1 MKIKYIAETLLT
13 NKSAYTHHVLK
24 MCDAFSKKND
34 VCLIIPWKEKKINF
48 LKIKKQFLF
57 TSKKKFLIKDIL
69 KFKLSNFI
77 YRILFGFKVAKD
89 IKKKHYD
96 IIITRS
102 IVSSF
107 FLTVYKIKHFLEIH
121 SELRGF
127 SKFAMI
133 NLNFINSKYVLKV
146 IFISKALRKKF
157 LIVDKKNT
165 LILHDAVDTKNF
177 NYKIKSKKIKNVTY
191 VGSFYKGKGIELII
205 DIARNLRNLNF
216 NLYGELK
223 KDIKNIPS
231 NVKLHG
237 YVDYREVTNVLNQSD
252 ILLLPSANF
261 QLGRSSSVNIAN
273 YNSPLKMFDYLASG
287 KILVSSRLD
296 GICEVLKHNYNS
308 LLVKKYE
315 CRIWVKCLN
324 DVLNNKYNLKK
335 LRKNSIK
342 TSYKFTWEKRINKII
357 EVHKKMKRT
366 NY

>member
-1 MKIKYIAETLLT
+1 MKIAYIAETLIT

-24 MCDAFSKKND
+24 MCDAFSNKHD
-34 VCLIIPWKEKKINF
+34 VCLMIPSKNGSLSFKN
-48 LKIKKQFLF
+48 LKNNYLF
-57 TSKKKFLIKDIL
+57 TSKKNFFIKGIL
-69 KFKLSNFI
+69 KFKISNFV
-77 YRILFGFKVAKD
+77 YRIFFGYKVAKD
-89 IKKKHYD
+89 IKKKYYD

-102 IVSSF
+102 LLSSF
-107 FLTVYKIKHFLEIH
+107 FLSLFKINHFLEIH
-121 SELRGF
+121 SEIKGLSNF
-127 SKFAMI
+127 LI
-133 NLNFINSKYVLKV
+133 NNLNFINSNYIYKV
-146 IFISKALRKKF
+146 IFISNALRKNF
-157 LIVDKKNT
+157 SNIDNKKT
-165 LILHDAVDTKNF
+165 LVLHDAIDIKNF
-177 NYKIKSKKIKNVTY
+177 KKSATKKKIKTVTY
-191 VGSFYKGKGIELII
+191 VGSFYKGKGVELII
-205 DIARNLRNLNF
+205 DIARNLTSLNF
-216 NLYGELK
+216 NLYGELNK
-223 KDIKNIPS
+223 ELDNIPN

-237 YVDYREVTNVLNQSD
+237 HVDYREVPDILSKSD
-252 ILLLPSANF
+252 ILLLPSASY

-308 LLVKKYE
+308 LLVKEHE
-315 CRIWVKCLN
+315 CRMWVKCLN